1 MKTIVTGEEMKL
13 LDDNISKVYGVPSVI
28 LMEQAAMGVVREL
41 VASFSKETKFLVVCG
56 KGNNA
61 GDGIAI
67 ARLLNQN
74 GMQASVFFCSDKD
87 EGSSELFLLQ
97 KKIYK
102 NYAYPVENEIK
113 KGYDVIIDAVFGT
126 GLSRGISGRY
136 LKVIEDINRHDALKA
151 AIDIAS
157 GIHAGSGKVC
167 PRWIAGSSRLHTL
180 AASMMPAA
188 MPHRMRCV
196 QGRDCRRSKNT
207 PAAPSVVHAAGNS
220 STHAVKTI
228 WFTIHSPFARCM
240 CAEAKRC
247 RKARHTKYSVT
258 GFSVRMRWHL
268 LRCQSHSPA
277 P

>member
-13 LDDNISKVYGVPSVI
+13 LDDNTSKVYGVPSVI

-97 KKIYK
+97 KNIYK

-157 GIHAGSGKVC
+157 GIHGRKRRDYEC
-167 PRWIAGSSRLHTL
+167 SS
-180 AASMMPAA
+180 
-188 MPHRMRCV
+188 
-196 QGRDCRRSKNT
+196 
-207 PAAPSVVHAAGNS
+207 
-220 STHAVKTI
+220 
-228 WFTIHSPFARCM
+228 
-240 CAEAKRC
+240 
-247 RKARHTKYSVT
+247 
-258 GFSVRMRWHL
+258 
-268 LRCQSHSPA
+268 
-277 P
+277 